1 MHSLKNNLKLE
12 CARVP
17 ENVNHALYTYLLTA

>member
-12 CARVP
+12 CVWVL